1 MIRTNKGVMSRP
13 VNSGGRVEYGFGC
26 ISGSGRIQVGCI
38 SGSGRIRVGCI
49 SVLRVSGKPK
59 GS

>member
-1 MIRTNKGVMSRP
+1 MSQ
-13 VNSGGRVEYGFGC
+13 VYT
-26 ISGSGRIQVGCI
+26 GSGKIRIGCI

-49 SVLRVSGKPK
+49 SVLRVSGKPN